1 MFPKAAL
8 LLGLTVVGIHVRT
21 IQKEFVDISKDHD
34 YFAVSVEFAVA
45 WFNSGHEEG
54 HTYKLLEVRRAQQ
67 KNWTMIIYLTD
78 LELGRTICK
87 KYDEDIDN
95 CPLQEGPEEKKVS
108 CTITVDSRPWFTQ
121 FTLLNSTCRQQ
132 KWGEEF
138 PAPTA
143 APFLL
148 KNEAPGLA
156 FMAVNTDD

>member
-54 HTYKLLEVRRAQQ
+54 HAYKLLEVRRAQQ
-67 KNWTMIIYLTD
+67 KNWTMIYLMD

-87 KYDEDIDN
+87 KYDGDIDN

-108 CTITVDSRPWFTQ
+108 CTFIVDSRPWFTQ
-121 FTLLNSTCRQQ
+121 FTLLNSTCQQ

-148 KNEAPGLA
+148 KNEGLES
-156 FMAVNTDD
+156 